1 MMRRIAAAVAFC
13 LIAAGPALARE
24 RLHLPEALRSAIAD
38 LCPDCAARGV
48 IACGGPDVRAG
59 RGYLERARLGTPAR
73 AYLMRWPLGD
83 QAIRHLSERLPLAAA
98 EAAIAKAFADATLIA
113 LDADGTARA
122 LPPAQAEVSIPP
134 ALHACLADP
143 AKPWGLLRAG
153 IAPRGNAARIAW
165 AAIESICAGS
175 MRRAVKPLRF
185 RWSRNDA
192 SMLTRKS
199 AEGRGNPVFLP
210 GLGAPAARLSD
221 HCHTAGAIAALSQ
234 ISSCTPKFLPYIS
247 GPDAPARALGPR
259 WYSND
264 VRRPFGISGET
275 RNPRGNDDAVP

>member
-122 LPPAQAEVSIPP
+122 LPPAQAEVRIPP

-143 AKPWGLLRAG
+143 AKPWGC
-153 IAPRGNAARIAW
+153 
-165 AAIESICAGS
+165 CAGDCATGECCEKS
-175 MRRAVKPLRF
+175 LGSHRINLRWLDAAGSETLRF
-185 RWSRNDA
+185 RWSRNGA

-199 AEGRGNPVFLP
+199 AEGRETQYFCLVWEPL
-210 GLGAPAARLSD
+210 RLD
-221 HCHTAGAIAALSQ
+221 
-234 ISSCTPKFLPYIS
+234 
-247 GPDAPARALGPR
+247 
-259 WYSND
+259 
-264 VRRPFGISGET
+264 
-275 RNPRGNDDAVP
+275 